1 MDKPDP
7 YGEWVISGNRP
18 GKDETSSAA
27 QEELLAAAREVWPR
41 VLAHAR
47 REVAR
52 KGLRTDKTTLAADVW
67 EAVLR
72 SVSRALKR
80 KTDNQAPIGN
90 LQSYLIAAFHHR
102 LNRVLKR
109 EQRRL
114 ETIEFVPSTLDLDR
128 MASARD
134 TQWVSELERAITVKQ
149 IIGHMDEWTRRV
161 WSGRQYGYS
170 WKEISRRL
178 GLSEQQA
185 KMRFR
190 RGLEKTRGRL
200 IELLRHQNPS
210 SPEGQ

>member
-7 YGEWVISGNRP
+7 YGEWVILGNRP
-18 GKDETSSAA
+18 AKDETSSPA
-27 QEELLAAAREVWPR
+27 QEELLAAARKAWPR

-47 REVAR
+47 RELGHKV
-52 KGLRTDKTTLAADVW
+52 LRTDKTILAADVW
-67 EAVLR
+67 EGVLR
-72 SVSRALKR
+72 SVSKALKR
-80 KTDNQAPIGN
+80 KGENRAPVGD

-102 LNRVLKR
+102 FNRVLKR

-114 ETIEFVPSTLDLDR
+114 ETIEFVPSTQDLDR
-128 MASARD
+128 MSSARD
-134 TQWVSELERAITVKQ
+134 TQWVSQLERAITVKQ
-149 IIGHMDEWTRRV
+149 VIGHMDEWTRRV
-161 WSGRQYGYS
+161 WGGRQYGYS

-190 RGLEKTRGRL
+190 RGLEKTRARL
-200 IELLRHQNPS
+200 IELLRHQHPR